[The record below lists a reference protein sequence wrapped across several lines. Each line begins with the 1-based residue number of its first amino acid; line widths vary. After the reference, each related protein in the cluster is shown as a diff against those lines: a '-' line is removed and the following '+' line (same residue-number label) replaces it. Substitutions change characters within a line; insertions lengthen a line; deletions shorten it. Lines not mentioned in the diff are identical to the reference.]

1 MNLGVKAYQNKTSG
15 VVVISKDQFENCN
28 ANDFT
33 EVMLFMPDE
42 FIRNKYEELEFLCE
56 DYEDDEDEEDY
67 EN

>member
-28 ANDFT
+28 ENDFT
-33 EVMLFMPDE
+33 EVMLFMPDA